1 MGHQV
6 FQASKTVEQS
16 SYELTETKYA
26 QDLYRSAAGP
36 LYMYY
41 IFQFSP
47 CMEPLNVLISCSLV
61 LVPPFGPLIF
71 LMSHLVQLLQDGFL
85 FI

>member
-41 IFQFSP
+41 IF
-47 CMEPLNVLISCSLV
+47 
-61 LVPPFGPLIF
+61 
-71 LMSHLVQLLQDGFL
+71 
-85 FI
+85 

>member
-1 MGHQV
+1 MKCLYQSSLSELREPCGNRGRRRRDMGHQV

-41 IFQFSP
+41 IF
-47 CMEPLNVLISCSLV
+47 
-61 LVPPFGPLIF
+61 
-71 LMSHLVQLLQDGFL
+71 
-85 FI
+85 